1 MCFDPD
7 LCTTGQRL
15 VWRVDHGAW
24 AVNRD
29 PVAFR
34 VALTRLYSKHRKVC
48 TFAIGADVV
57 LINVNPCD
65 HLKIRLLFGEADSF
79 E

>member
-15 VWRVDHGAW
+15 VGGVDHGAW

-29 PVAFR
+29 PVALGIPLAGFDGQ
-34 VALTRLYSKHRKVC
+34 HGQVC
-48 TFAIGADVV
+48 AFGVGADMVLVNMYARDHLLASIV
-57 LINVNPCD
+57 LI
-65 HLKIRLLFGEADSF
+65 G
-79 E
+79 